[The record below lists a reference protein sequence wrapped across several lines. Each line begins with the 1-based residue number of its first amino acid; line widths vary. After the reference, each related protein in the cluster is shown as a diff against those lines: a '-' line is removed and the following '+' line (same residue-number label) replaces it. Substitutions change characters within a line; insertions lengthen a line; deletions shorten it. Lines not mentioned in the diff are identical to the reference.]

1 MRLVRLSNNMIIR
14 VTLIALAL
22 YATGCSTNAGTN
34 SKTEAS
40 RIAQTDSSY
49 TNYHRKAQRVID
61 SLKLDKEKIY
71 IEVSKSSYLLQLK
84 IGEVVIKGYPVVL
97 GFDPIN
103 DKRQEGDGCT
113 PEGTFKIQSKYPHK
127 SWSKFIWFDYPNDES
142 RKKFEARK
150 KKGEIPKDARIGGE
164 VGIHGVPDKDDRII
178 DQKIN
183 WTLGCVSLKTAD
195 INEIYSLVKVGTKV
209 VIEH

>member
-1 MRLVRLSNNMIIR
+1 MSSMRSYINMIIR
-14 VTLIALAL
+14 IVFATFVL
-22 YATGCSTNAGTN
+22 YAAGCTTNAGTH
-34 SKTEAS
+34 SKTGNA
-40 RIAQTDSSY
+40 RVAQGDSIY
-49 TNYHRKAQRVID
+49 INYHRTAQRVID
-61 SLKLDKEKIY
+61 SLKLDKSKIF
-71 IEVSKSSYLLQLK
+71 IKVSKGSYLLQLK
-84 IGEVVIKGYPVVL
+84 IGEVVVKGYPVVL

-103 DKRQEGDGCT
+103 DKKQEGDGCT

-150 KKGEIPKDARIGGE
+150 KKGEIPKNARIGGE

-178 DQKIN
+178 DQGIN

-209 VIEH
+209 VIVH

>member
-14 VTLIALAL
+14 ITLIALAL
-22 YATGCSTNAGTN
+22 YVAGCSTNAGTN
-34 SKTEAS
+34 SKTEAA
-40 RIAQTDSSY
+40 RIAQSDSAY

-97 GFDPIN
+97 GFDPVN
-103 DKRQEGDGCT
+103 DKKQEGDGCT

>member
-1 MRLVRLSNNMIIR
+1 MIIR
-14 VTLIALAL
+14 IVFIALAI
-22 YATGCSTNAGTN
+22 YVTGCTTNAGTN
-34 SKTEAS
+34 SKINEAGGVQ
-40 RIAQTDSSY
+40 ADSIY
-49 TNYHRKAQRVID
+49 INYHRNAQRVID
-61 SLKLDKEKIY
+61 SLKLDKANVY

-84 IGEVVIKGYPVVL
+84 IGKVVIKGYPVVL
-97 GFDPIN
+97 GFDPVN
-103 DKRQEGDGCT
+103 DKKQEGDGCT

-150 KKGEIPKDARIGGE
+150 KKGEIPKNARIGGE

-178 DQKIN
+178 DQGIN

-195 INEIYSLVKVGTKV
+195 INEVYSLVKVGTKV
-209 VIEH
+209 VIKH

>member
-1 MRLVRLSNNMIIR
+1 MMGRIV
-14 VTLIALAL
+14 LIVLAV
-22 YATGCSTNAGTN
+22 YAIGCTTNAGTN
-34 SKTEAS
+34 PKRDAAT
-40 RIAQTDSSY
+40 IAQADSIYS
-49 TNYHRKAQRVID
+49 NYYRKAQRVID

-71 IEVSKSSYLLQLK
+71 IKVSKSSYLLQLK

-142 RKKFEARK
+142 RKKFETRK
-150 KKGEIPKDARIGGE
+150 KNGEIPKNARIGGE